1 MNETEN
7 NNLRTNADLISDNDT
22 VTGILSSR
30 NDVDCFKVN
39 FTNNGSV
46 TFRLTIPSDVDYRI
60 RIFDGVENDATCIG
74 QDIRTGN
81 LGITR
86 TVTKVIDTA
95 HTYYIVI
102 SPNTTGLFNATSN
115 YTLSMTY
122 AYRTIDI
129 PSGRTCNWNQF
140 YSGITQRVGT
150 SGCSWTCA
158 LDVANIYGP
167 DSYSPSD
174 MPAGAWGSTGMV
186 WWQLSSICDAEVITI
201 DKTYSSEP
209 ALLAAIRSEIHAN
222 RPVIVKTYGTYI
234 EDGQEK
240 EGYHYVVAYGYTGAG
255 NTTSLIKVFDP
266 ARDTDETSIATGRD
280 TTLYN
285 AITHSSKDGVRSLYL
300 LNNR

>member
-86 TVTKVIDTA
+86 TVTAVIDTA

-140 YSGITQRVGT
+140 YEDITNKVGT
-150 SGCSWTCA
+150 SGCSWTSV

-167 DSYSPSD
+167 GSYSPDD
-174 MPAGAWGSTGMV
+174 MPSSAW
-186 WWQLSSICDAEVITI
+186 DAEAGVVWNQVPANCTVRVI
-201 DKTYSSEP
+201 DFDVPYSSTS
-209 ALLAAIRSEIHAN
+209 AFCSAIRNEICNN
-222 RPVIVKTYGTYI
+222 RPVIVRQYGTYN
-234 EDGQEK
+234 GQATM
-240 EGYHYVVAYGYTGAG
+240 HFVVAYGYTGAG
-255 NTTSLIKVFDP
+255 TSYSMIKVFDP
-266 ARDTDETSIATGRD
+266 ARSRNDTATATGRD
-280 TTLYN
+280 TTLSES
-285 AITHSSKDGVRSLYL
+285 ITFNSKTGVRSLYF